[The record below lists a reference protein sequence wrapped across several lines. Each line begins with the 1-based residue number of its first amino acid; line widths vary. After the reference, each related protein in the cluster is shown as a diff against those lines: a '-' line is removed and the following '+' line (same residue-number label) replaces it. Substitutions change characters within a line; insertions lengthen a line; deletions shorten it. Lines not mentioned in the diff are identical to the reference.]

1 MGIESRSPGPVSS
14 HEIFPYVHGLM
25 AFSSSVMSMSLSGTE
40 NVAPETAVEDGDS
53 EADWLN
59 LLSQNRFEK
68 RKFAANDPRS
78 LFASVYANYHKRGND
93 PRDLFKSMYANYYGA
108 GNGAGYRKRYNTQPN
123 IESYYQAPPPPA
135 PVVGSKRGFKN
146 PQDPRN
152 LFRAVY
158 GWKK

>member
-1 MGIESRSPGPVSS
+1 
-14 HEIFPYVHGLM
+14 
-25 AFSSSVMSMSLSGTE
+25 MSMSLSGTK
-40 NVAPETAVEDGDS
+40 NVAPETAVEDGDYGSDS

-78 LFASVYANYHKRGND
+78 LFASVYANYQ
-93 PRDLFKSMYANYYGA
+93 
-108 GNGAGYRKRYNTQPN
+108 KRYNTQPN
-123 IESYYQAPPPPA
+123 IETYYQAPAPPS
-135 PVVGSKRGFKN
+135 PVLGLKRGFKN